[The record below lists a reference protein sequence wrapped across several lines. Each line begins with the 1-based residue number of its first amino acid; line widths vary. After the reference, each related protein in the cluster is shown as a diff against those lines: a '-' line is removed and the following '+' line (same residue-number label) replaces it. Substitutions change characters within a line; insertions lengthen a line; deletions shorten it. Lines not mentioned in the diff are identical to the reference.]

1 MEKGQ
6 GSMIS
11 IQDRKSHLKFP
22 DFHESGCEEAK
33 GKRVKIDIRDLH
45 LFFSKKAT
53 LFLIYL
59 SILETT
65 HTHTQ
70 FPLEKKIKK

>member
-45 LFFSKKAT
+45 LFFPKKQHY
-53 LFLIYL
+53 F
-59 SILETT
+59 
-65 HTHTQ
+65 
-70 FPLEKKIKK
+70 